1 MSTIKNQGY
10 IEHNVHT
17 MKVGRAASLAKATMA
32 PAEARANT
40 SKRGFVRVGRK
51 AYVQDANGR
60 RRS

>member
-1 MSTIKNQGY
+1 MPTLTNKAV

-17 MKVGRAASLAKATMA
+17 VKVGRTSSLEAATTA
-32 PAEARANT
+32 PTTARATT

-51 AYVQDANGR
+51 AYVQDVNGR